1 MKQMIKTVYQTG
13 NASTYIKCAM
23 ILFNRNPKCKGKYV
37 WGCDEEM
44 CDECKRQGSI

>member
-23 ILFNRNPKCKGKYV
+23 ISLNSNPKRKEKYV

-44 CDECKRQGSI
+44 CDKCK

>member
-23 ILFNRNPKCKGKYV
+23 ISSNSNPKRKEKYV
-37 WGCDEEM
+37 WGGEEEI
-44 CDECKRQGSI
+44 CDECK